1 MMRFTQGNL
10 LEADVDAVVNTV
22 NTVGVM
28 GKGIAL
34 MFKERFPE
42 NFQAYAAACK
52 RGDVEVGRMF
62 LAAASELHGPRW
74 IINFPTK
81 KHWRSRTQLPWVI
94 EGLEH
99 LRGVIQEKG
108 IRSIA
113 IPPLGCGNGGLEWR
127 VVRPLIE
134 NALSGLG
141 EVEVIVYEPTAA
153 YQGASKRKGVE
164 ELTPARALIAEM
176 VRCYSVLGIECS
188 ILEIQKLAWFLDR
201 VIQRNRLPNPL
212 RLEFTA
218 DQYGPYAYRLTHLLD
233 ALDGSYLR
241 CDKRLADASPFDTI
255 QFVEEKRDKLAGY
268 LSGPEGTPFANTLE
282 ETDRLIDG
290 FQSPLG
296 MEALATV
303 DWLLSRE
310 HAPATVEGIRQ
321 KLDHWEGGKP
331 AAQRKQRQFSDRLVQ
346 AAIERLQPTNEN
358 TSTSPGPN
366 RSAGPE
372 GPSA

>member
-22 NTVGVM
+22 NTMGVM

-34 MFKERFPE
+34 MFKEQFPD
-42 NFQAYAAACK
+42 NFRAYAAACK
-52 RGDVEVGRMF
+52 RGDVQVGSMF
-62 LAAASELHGPRW
+62 VAAAAELHGPRW

-81 KHWRSRTQLPWVI
+81 KHWRGRTQLPWVE
-94 EGLEH
+94 EGLEA
-99 LRGVIQEKG
+99 LRVVIQEKR

-113 IPPLGCGNGGLEWR
+113 IPPLGCGNGGLEWST
-127 VVRPLIE
+127 VRPLIE
-134 NALSGLG
+134 RALEGLD
-141 EVEVIVYEPTAA
+141 EVDVIVYEPTSA
-153 YQGASKRKGVE
+153 YQNVAKRKGVE
-164 ELTPARALIAEM
+164 KLTPARALIAEM

-201 VIQRNRLPNPL
+201 VIQRNRLGNPL

-218 DQYGPYAYRLTHLLD
+218 DQYGPYAHRLTHLLD
-233 ALDGSYLR
+233 ALDGSYLH

-255 QFVEEKRDKLAGY
+255 RFVETNRDKLAEY
-268 LSGPEGTPFANTLE
+268 LAGPEGAAFTKTLE

-296 MEALATV
+296 MEVLATV

-310 HAPATVEGIRQ
+310 EAQPTVAGIRQ
-321 KLDHWEGGKP
+321 TLNDWERGEQ
-331 AAQRKQRQFSDRLVQ
+331 AAQRKQKLFSDRLIE
-346 AAIERLQPTNEN
+346 AAITRLQPETED
-358 TSTSPGPN
+358 
-366 RSAGPE
+366 A
-372 GPSA
+372 